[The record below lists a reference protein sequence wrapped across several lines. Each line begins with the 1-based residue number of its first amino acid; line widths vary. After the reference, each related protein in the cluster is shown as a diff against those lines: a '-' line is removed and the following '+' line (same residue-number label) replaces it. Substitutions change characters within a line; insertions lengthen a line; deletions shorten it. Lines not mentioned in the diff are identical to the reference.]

1 MALISTAVV
10 TSEMRPQ
17 DFYVAWNKLVTV
29 ILFHT
34 SETLILQQQWKQSN
48 KSTLAHT
55 TSNCY
60 IWLLCVTKQNIH
72 RETFNQYTCRLAV
85 ENVLN
90 SSQYRILIVLQTKRV
105 AVSHFIFCII
115 WTVNGLHSFQ
125 RLLRRQKVDFS
136 QDKFFFQ
143 YNRRVFLVYF
153 WSQKW
158 LKQWILIPLMI
169 ILIW

>member
-10 TSEMRPQ
+10 NSKIRPQ
-17 DFYVAWNKLVTV
+17 DLYVAWNKLAV

-48 KSTLAHT
+48 KSTLVHA

-72 RETFNQYTCRLAV
+72 RKTFTQYTCKLAV
-85 ENVLN
+85 QVVLN
-90 SSQYRILIVLQTKRV
+90 SSQYRILCS

-115 WTVNGLHSFQ
+115 QTVNGLHSFQ
-125 RLLRRQKVDFS
+125 KLLRRQQVDFS
-136 QDKFFFQ
+136 QDKFQFNTIEV
-143 YNRRVFLVYF
+143 YRFLV
-153 WSQKW
+153 
-158 LKQWILIPLMI
+158 
-169 ILIW
+169 